1 VRVVV
6 RAVVTAAVARV
17 EVVRA
22 EVRAGVTV
30 VAGKGSARVAVKVA
44 ARAVAARAVAK
55 EAAGGVEATAVAVKE
70 EVRVEEARAAARAA
84 ASRAGA
90 ARAAAARV
98 AAAWA
103 EATRAAAAHHLLERG
118 EHAVGALP
126 PREIAASSD
135 SVLNPYTISYPD
147 RFNKEPSHALPV
159 SSNALPAHQAVLGDR
174 IEGLLLVGKT
184 LSWKLSDMNL
194 YFNTRTA

>member
-1 VRVVV
+1 MG
-6 RAVVTAAVARV
+6 
-17 EVVRA
+17 
-22 EVRAGVTV
+22 AG
-30 VAGKGSARVAVKVA
+30 A
-44 ARAVAARAVAK
+44 ARAAAARAAAAR
-55 EAAGGVEATAVAVKE
+55 EAAARAAAARAATV
-70 EVRVEEARAAARAA
+70 RAAARAA

-90 ARAAAARV
+90 ARVAAARV

-194 YFNTRTA
+194 YL

>member
-1 VRVVV
+1 VSGGSEGSGSEGGSGEGGGGRVVSGEGGGCEDGGGEGGAMR
-6 RAVVTAAVARV
+6 RAAARGA
-17 EVVRA
+17 
-22 EVRAGVTV
+22 
-30 VAGKGSARVAVKVA
+30 SARA
-44 ARAVAARAVAK
+44 AA
-55 EAAGGVEATAVAVKE
+55 
-70 EVRVEEARAAARAA
+70 ARAAARAA

-90 ARAAAARV
+90 ARVAAARV

-194 YFNTRTA
+194 YPVYREKKTMHR

>member
-1 VRVVV
+1 MNRFVCFFACLVSIYALPRQQSAVSLQKEMETQGKLYRHNTPLLPEKERRRV
-6 RAVVTAAVARV
+6 
-17 EVVRA
+17 
-22 EVRAGVTV
+22 
-30 VAGKGSARVAVKVA
+30 
-44 ARAVAARAVAK
+44 
-55 EAAGGVEATAVAVKE
+55 
-70 EVRVEEARAAARAA
+70 
-84 ASRAGA
+84 
-90 ARAAAARV
+90 
-98 AAAWA
+98 
-103 EATRAAAAHHLLERG
+103 HHLLERG

-194 YFNTRTA
+194 YCVTHHTTLPSMAFS